1 MLKYD
6 VIVIGAGPIGSYTA
20 FRLADR
26 GLSVAILEKNADTG
40 LNTICSGVIGK
51 AAYKK
56 YGLPREA
63 VLTEIDSFNFVS
75 PEGQRLEY
83 VHPETLAYVVDRRLF
98 DRALLGRA
106 RSKGADI
113 HFHREVRELVPR
125 PYDVL
130 VRTREFEYQARA
142 VILATGVNHQLHKMA
157 GLDEPQAFLYGSQVE
172 IPFINP
178 SRSVEIHLGKKVA
191 PGSFGWVIPINNRVS
206 RIGVVVDQKG
216 TNWLR
221 KMLEERIYPRMS
233 HRPSHARIYVKP
245 IVHGP
250 LKKSVEGRVMAVGEA
265 AGQVK
270 TTTGGCIS
278 FGLLCS
284 EILVDK
290 LEQTLDNDNRLREY
304 DLEWHSTLTPEVNI
318 GFDVRRVAQKMTDEN
333 LERFFSFIKKNRYWV
348 DALVTRVNFD
358 HHSDLIYYCM
368 ESFKFLMRIKK

>member
-6 VIVIGAGPIGSYTA
+6 VIIIGAGPIGSYTA
-20 FRLADR
+20 FRLAER
-26 GLSVAILEKNADTG
+26 GLSVAILEKNSDNG
-40 LNTICSGVIGK
+40 LNAICSGVIGK

-56 YGLPREA
+56 YNLPREA
-63 VLTEIDSFNFVS
+63 ILTEIDSFNFVS

-83 VHPETLAYVVDRRLF
+83 LHPETLAFVVDRRLF
-98 DRALLGRA
+98 DKALLNRA
-106 RSKGADI
+106 RSKGAVV
-113 HFHREVRELVPR
+113 HFLHEVRELEPR
-125 PYDVL
+125 PHDVL
-130 VRTREFEYQARA
+130 VRTKYYEYQARA
-142 VILATGVNHQLHKMA
+142 VVLATGISHHLHKMA
-157 GLDEPQAFLYGSQVE
+157 GLDEPQAYLYGSQVE
-172 IPFINP
+172 IPFISQ
-178 SRSVEIHLGKKVA
+178 SRSVEIHLGKKFA

-216 TNWLR
+216 TGWLK
-221 KMLEERIYPRMS
+221 KMLEERICPRMS
-233 HRPSHARIYVKP
+233 HRPLQTRIFVKP

-290 LEQTLDNDNRLREY
+290 LEKTLDNENRLQEY
-304 DLEWHSTLTPEVNI
+304 DLEWHSTLMPELNI
-318 GFDVRRVAQKMTDEN
+318 GFDVRRIAQKMTDEN

-348 DALVTRVNFD
+348 DALVSRVNFD
-358 HHSDLIYYCM
+358 RHSDLLYYCM
-368 ESFKFLMRIKK
+368 ESFKFLMKLKK